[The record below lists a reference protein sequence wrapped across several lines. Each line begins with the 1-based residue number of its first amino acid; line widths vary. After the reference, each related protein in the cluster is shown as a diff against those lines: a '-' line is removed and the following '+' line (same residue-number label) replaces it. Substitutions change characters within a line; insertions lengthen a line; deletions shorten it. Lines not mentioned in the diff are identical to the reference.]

1 MSAFSDYIIRMK
13 EYVDEDSLQKF
24 ARFLETNSL
33 LVSFTSNII
42 IRDNMTIDSPELLV
56 ANAFGWTKSP
66 EGYQY
71 WELIESKW
79 LNYLNT

>member
-13 EYVDEDSLQKF
+13 EYVEEEHLRKF
-24 ARFLETNSL
+24 AEFLELNSL
-33 LVSFTSNII
+33 LVPFTSNLI
-42 IRDNMTIDSPELLV
+42 IRDSMAIDKPELLV
-56 ANAFGWTKSP
+56 ANAFGWTNSP
-66 EGYQY
+66 EGYKY